1 MNILTPEDHNLP
13 SGSLQYEQYDLSNT
27 ISNKAGKIG
36 KTCSFYYIIVY
47 IFLYSFY
54 TLIAQMFGF
63 VKTKMLKWNILTFLL
78 FYSFASMIFIFVI
91 WKG

>member
-1 MNILTPEDHNLP
+1 
-13 SGSLQYEQYDLSNT
+13 
-27 ISNKAGKIG
+27 
-36 KTCSFYYIIVY
+36 
-47 IFLYSFY
+47 
-54 TLIAQMFGF
+54 MFGF